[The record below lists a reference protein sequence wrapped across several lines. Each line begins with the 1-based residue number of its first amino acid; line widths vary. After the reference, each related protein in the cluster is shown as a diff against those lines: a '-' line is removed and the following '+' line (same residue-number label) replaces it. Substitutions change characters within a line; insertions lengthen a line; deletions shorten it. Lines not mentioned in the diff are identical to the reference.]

1 MIKKIN
7 LKNLVAG
14 LAKATPQ
21 VETVQT
27 ENGGKMEEKMEE
39 KKQKWRKNGGK
50 WRKMEEMTKN
60 GTNINF
66 SGI

>member
-1 MIKKIN
+1 
-7 LKNLVAG
+7 
-14 LAKATPQ
+14 
-21 VETVQT
+21 
-27 ENGGKMEEKMEE
+27 MEEKMEE

>member
-1 MIKKIN
+1 
-7 LKNLVAG
+7 
-14 LAKATPQ
+14 
-21 VETVQT
+21 
-27 ENGGKMEEKMEE
+27 MEEKWRKKWRK

-60 GTNINF
+60 GTNTNF